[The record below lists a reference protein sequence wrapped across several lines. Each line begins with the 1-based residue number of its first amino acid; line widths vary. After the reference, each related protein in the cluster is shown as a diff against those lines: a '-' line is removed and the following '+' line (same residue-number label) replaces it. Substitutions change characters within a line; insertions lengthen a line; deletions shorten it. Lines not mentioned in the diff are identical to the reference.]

1 MASSVNKVI
10 LIGRLGKDPETKFT
24 QGGVA
29 IARFSLATDESWKD
43 QNGEQQQRTE
53 WHNVVAWRRLAEICG
68 QYLIKG
74 KLVYIEGR
82 LQTRSWEDKEGN
94 KRTTTEVQADKMV
107 MLSGGRPEEGSGGRP
122 EEDSDGSPEGGRE
135 IPTQPSPDS
144 SSKNEITDDD
154 IPF

>member
-1 MASSVNKVI
+1 MAGTVNKAI

-94 KRTTTEVQADKMV
+94 KRTTTEIQADKMV
-107 MLSGGRPEEGSGGRP
+107 MLSGGKP
-122 EEDSDGSPEGGRE
+122 EEDSETSRQS
-135 IPTQPSPDS
+135 IPTARQSIPTAS
-144 SSKNEITDDD
+144 SSENEITDDD

>member
-1 MASSVNKVI
+1 MASEVNKVI

-29 IARFSLATDESWKD
+29 IARFSMATDESWKD
-43 QNGEQQQRTE
+43 QSGEQQQRTE
-53 WHNVVAWRRLAEICG
+53 WHNIVAWRRLAEICG
-68 QYLIKG
+68 QYLMKG

-94 KRTTTEVQADKMV
+94 KRTTTEIQADKMV
-107 MLSGGRPEEGSGGRP
+107 MLSGGKPEEG
-122 EEDSDGSPEGGRE
+122 RE
-135 IPTQPSPDS
+135 TTAAPISDS
-144 SSKNEITDDD
+144 SSENEITDDD

>member
-29 IARFSLATDESWKD
+29 IARFSMATDESWKD
-43 QNGEQQQRTE
+43 QSGEQQQRTE
-53 WHNVVAWRRLAEICG
+53 WHNIVAWRRLAEICG
-68 QYLIKG
+68 QYLMKG

-94 KRTTTEVQADKMV
+94 KRTTTEIQAEKMV
-107 MLSGGRPEEGSGGRP
+107 MLSGGKPEEG
-122 EEDSDGSPEGGRE
+122 RE
-135 IPTQPSPDS
+135 TTAEPISDS
-144 SSKNEITDDD
+144 SSENEITDDD